1 MDILKQL
8 SDHARSRVIEKKRNI
23 PEEEMKNLALQITLP
38 KKDSFRTALEHTG
51 MSFICEC
58 KKASPSKG
66 IIDSE
71 FAYREIAEDYVAAG
85 ADAISCLTEPRY
97 FLGDDRYLK
106 EISVLPVPV
115 LRKDFIVDPYMIYEA
130 RTLGA
135 SAVLLIVAILQR
147 EELQEYLEVA
157 HSIGLHALVE
167 VHDEEEAAAAVSC
180 GAEIIGVNNRNLRDF
195 SVDINNSI
203 RLRDRIPGNIL
214 MVAESGIRSR
224 EDIIR
229 MENAGISGVLIG
241 ETLMKAKDRKK
252 MLKELK
258 GEMTI

>member
-1 MDILKQL
+1 M
-8 SDHARSRVIEKKRNI
+8 
-23 PEEEMKNLALQITLP
+23 
-38 KKDSFRTALEHTG
+38 
-51 MSFICEC
+51 
-58 KKASPSKG
+58 
-66 IIDSE
+66 
-71 FAYREIAEDYVAAG
+71 
-85 ADAISCLTEPRY
+85 
-97 FLGDDRYLK
+97 
-106 EISVLPVPV
+106 PVPV

-167 VHDEEEAAAAVSC
+167 VHDEEEASAAVSC

-258 GEMTI
+258 GEMTV